1 LKKSVSERTYKKLP
15 AEVKEKFGNVKDV
28 NFRAFEKF
36 EQEDR
41 VTYLATFDK
50 QPVAAIIFVF
60 DKNQKLVNYVF
71 TPIQQASK

>member
-1 LKKSVSERTYKKLP
+1 MKEHIRNYQLKLKK
-15 AEVKEKFGNVKDV
+15 KFGNVKDV

-60 DKNQKLVNYVF
+60 DKNQKF
-71 TPIQQASK
+71 SKLCIYSNTTSFQIILY